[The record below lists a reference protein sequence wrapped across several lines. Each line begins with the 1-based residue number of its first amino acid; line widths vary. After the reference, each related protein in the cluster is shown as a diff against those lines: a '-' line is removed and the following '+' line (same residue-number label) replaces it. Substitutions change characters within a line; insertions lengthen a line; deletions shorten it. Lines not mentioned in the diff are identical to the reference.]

1 MINESK
7 VESLASTR
15 ITMNDISLLSDFNG
29 IFNINDLVSDSY
41 YQVWIFEVFCLT
53 LKVAIQYVSK
63 IKIMSSNLLGN

>member
-7 VESLASTR
+7 VESLASTG

-41 YQVWIFEVFCLT
+41 YQV
-53 LKVAIQYVSK
+53 
-63 IKIMSSNLLGN
+63 